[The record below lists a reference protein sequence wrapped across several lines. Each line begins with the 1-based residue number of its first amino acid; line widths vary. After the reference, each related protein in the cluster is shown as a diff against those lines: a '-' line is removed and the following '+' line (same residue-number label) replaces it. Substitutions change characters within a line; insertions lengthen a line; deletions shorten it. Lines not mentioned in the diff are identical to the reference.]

1 MSKKLTTADLLSLK
15 ADGAKFSA
23 ISCYDYTTATLV
35 AQAGAEMVLVGD
47 SAAQIMLGHNSTLPA
62 TMDFMVTIT
71 AAVRRGAPDLCL
83 VADMPF
89 LSYQISKEEAI
100 RNAGR
105 FIVEASA
112 DIIKVEASAAQL
124 DTIKALSDADIPVM
138 AHIGLRPQTI
148 AKTGRL
154 RAEGT
159 TATDAYELI
168 LLADRM
174 VQAGATTLLLEGIA
188 THVAG
193 IITDNV
199 NVPVVSCGSGPH
211 CDGQILLISD
221 ILGTSQGRLPKFS
234 KKYAE
239 LDTAII
245 DAVKAYIKDVQS
257 VSFPDDEHS
266 YHIKSSEI
274 EQLNNMLNQGKDVKF
289 P

>member
-1 MSKKLTTADLLSLK
+1 MTKKLTTADLLNLK
-15 ADGAKFSA
+15 AAGTRFSA
-23 ISCYDYTTATLV
+23 ISCYDYTTAALV
-35 AQAGAEMVLVGD
+35 AQAGTEMILVGD

-71 AAVRRGAPDLCL
+71 AAVRRGAPNICL

-124 DTIKALSDADIPVM
+124 GTIQALSDADIPVM

-154 RAEGT
+154 KAKGT
-159 TATDAYELI
+159 SATDAYELI

-174 VQAGATTLLLEGIA
+174 VQAGSTTLLLEGTA
-188 THVAG
+188 SRVAA
-193 IITDNV
+193 IITERV
-199 NVPVVSCGSGPH
+199 NVPVIGCGSGPH

-221 ILGTSQGRLPKFS
+221 IIGTSQGHLPKFS

-245 DAVKAYIKDVQS
+245 DAVKAYIKDIQS
-257 VSFPDDEHS
+257 LSFPDDEHS
-266 YHIKSSEI
+266 YHIKSE
-274 EQLNNMLNQGKDVKF
+274 ELEKLKTMLDPIF
-289 P
+289 

>member
-1 MSKKLTTADLLSLK
+1 MTKKLTTLDLLNLK
-15 ADGAKFSA
+15 AAGTKFSA
-23 ISCYDYTTATLV
+23 ISCYDYTTAVMV
-35 AQAGAEMVLVGD
+35 AQAGAEMILVGD
-47 SAAQIMLGHNSTLPA
+47 SAAQIMLGHSSTLPA

-71 AAVRRGAPDLCL
+71 AGVRRGAPNVCL
-83 VADMPF
+83 VADMPY
-89 LSYQISKEEAI
+89 LSYQVSKEEAI

-154 RAEGT
+154 KAEGT
-159 TATDAYELI
+159 AATDAYELI

-188 THVAG
+188 SHVAG
-193 IITDNV
+193 IITERV
-199 NVPVVSCGSGPH
+199 NVPVISCGSGPH

-221 ILGTSQGRLPKFS
+221 IIGTSLGRLPKFS

-245 DAVKAYIKDVQS
+245 DAVKAYVKEVQS
-257 VSFPDDEHS
+257 LSFPDDEHS
-266 YHIKSSEI
+266 YHINPTEI
-274 EQLNNMLNQGKDVKF
+274 EKLKNMLNSR
-289 P
+289 